1 MAKILYFYTLIVE
14 KKRPLTKS
22 EDAKMRG
29 STSIYLSK
37 DRPQAIKLTNGA
49 FYCFHKCAYL
59 GTFSRQPF
67 CLVIQQ

>member
-1 MAKILYFYTLIVE
+1 
-14 KKRPLTKS
+14 
-22 EDAKMRG
+22 MRG